1 MGDIMAP
8 SAAIMT
14 LAAKIDAAAVAAL
27 TETPAMK
34 ETDGETGA
42 VTVGDIMII
51 TEGRTLII
59 RRLNLRTNPL
69 TSLRISPHINPLI
82 RHLTLSRRS
91 LRPTIRRR
99 AVLNPALFSTPSCV
113 GPVGSGC
120 V

>member
-14 LAAKIDAAAVAAL
+14 LAAKIDAAVAAL

-34 ETDGETGA
+34 GTDGETGA
-42 VTVGDIMII
+42 VTAGDIMII
-51 TEGRTLII
+51 TEDRILII

-69 TSLRISPHINPLI
+69 TSLRINPLI
-82 RHLTLSRRS
+82 HHLTLSRRS